1 MKVVPLGKA
10 KNELS
15 TFVDQAQSER
25 VLITRHG
32 RPAAIMIGVEGE
44 AIEDVLTA
52 GDARFWGMIEER
64 RKHSRTV
71 SADGMRKRLGLG
83 RKAGTRARVAPTRSG

>member
-15 TFVDQAQSER
+15 TFVDEAQSDG

-52 GDARFWGMIEER
+52 SDARFWEMLEER
-64 RKHSRTV
+64 RKHSRAV
-71 SADGMRKRLGLG
+71 SADEMRKRLGVG
-83 RKAGTRARVAPTRSG
+83 RKAGARTR